1 MSVQLGPHEFE
12 HASYDS
18 GADVLYL
25 RSGPARA
32 AERTYG
38 TPEGHAVRY
47 DENDRVIGITIVNA
61 KLLSERDGTITVTV
75 PDRIEASAEDLA
87 ALLA

>member
-1 MSVQLGPHEFE
+1 MSVRIGPHEFDQ
-12 HASYDS
+12 ASYDA

-25 RSGPARA
+25 RSGPPEP
-32 AERTYG
+32 AERTFA

-61 KLLSERDGTITVTV
+61 KMLSERDATITVTV
-75 PDRIEASAEDLA
+75 PDQIKASAEDLA

>member
-12 HASYDS
+12 YASYDS

-25 RSGPARA
+25 RSGRARPAK
-32 AERTYG
+32 RTYA

-47 DENDRVIGITIVNA
+47 DENDQVIGITIVNA

-75 PDRIEASAEDLA
+75 PDQIEASAEELA
-87 ALLA
+87 ALLV